1 LFSFV
6 TLLLLFCCSFVTLLL
21 LFCYSF
27 VVFCYSFVTLLLLF
41 CYSFVAQACWA
52 KPCTTGTS
60 STWSS
65 LCCFTN
71 DCWRPVLPAAAAAVA
86 AAVAGKCVL
95 SVFSVCSVWSL
106 LQGGVVDCR
115 CSHGCVTTLFCV
127 QCIRRCDPNRA
138 FIAVFN
144 RWYNNPVLPSVA
156 THSPLCGIQSMFTP
170 RYRSICAIY
179 PHDIVQS
186 VPFTHTISFN
196 LCLPRGL
203 VQSVPFTHTISFNL
217 CLPRGIV
224 QSVPF
229 THTISFNLCLPRG
242 IVQSVPFTHTISF
255 NLCHSPGLFLATVS
269 PPYNSPNPPAPR
281 HTHPPAHG
289 R

>member
-1 LFSFV
+1 LAVRSVAPVLGTDDCTDRLFSFV

-106 LQGGVVDCR
+106 LQGGVVDFR

-196 LCLPRGL
+196 LCLPRG
-203 VQSVPFTHTISFNL
+203 
-217 CLPRGIV
+217 
-224 QSVPF
+224 
-229 THTISFNLCLPRG
+229 

-255 NLCHSPGLFLATVS
+255 NLCHSPGLFLATFS
-269 PPYNSPNPPAPR
+269 PPYHSPTHQPLVVERRGTGRPRVRCFVVLVVAPC
-281 HTHPPAHG
+281 H
-289 R
+289 